1 MNEKPTQGDL
11 YDAILRLE
19 NRFHEF
25 DEDLQSF
32 RAEVNRRLERLQ
44 TTIDLRYP

>member
-1 MNEKPTQGDL
+1 MESEPTLREL

-19 NRFHEF
+19 SRFHDL

-32 RAEVNRRLERLQ
+32 RIEVNRRLERLQ
-44 TTIDLRYP
+44 TAIDLR